1 MKIHLFASVV
11 TSIIAL
17 IHSDSVV
24 AQSGSR
30 GSVPSLPSQPPLVA
44 PQIPETQSLAAPVT
58 SSSASSID
66 SPSLSAPII
75 ASPNTV
81 PAGQT
86 PAANIPGLIDPV
98 FAISDPSSIQSV
110 DHSSWDYFL
119 SRYLVTDKACLN
131 RISYAKV
138 TRNDRN
144 LLTQYLCD
152 LQSTDVRTLSLNE
165 QLAFWFNLYNAKVV
179 DLALRNY
186 PIRSIRLIKKDLL
199 DLMGPFD
206 DPGAVAVLGVKL
218 SLNDIESGIVRP
230 LFQDPRIH
238 YGLNCASYGCP
249 NLARNAWTANGID
262 QQLDQAACR
271 FVNSGR
277 DVKKGLGGLRVS
289 KIYKWYK
296 EDFGDSDRA
305 VIAHLRRYANR
316 ETRLMLRGKTT
327 VSGYF
332 YDWSLNDAKNSQP
345 RLLEA
350 IRL

>member
-1 MKIHLFASVV
+1 MKIHLLACVV
-11 TSIIAL
+11 TSIIVL
-17 IHSDSVV
+17 ITSGSVV

-30 GSVPSLPSQPPLVA
+30 NSVPSSATQPPFVA
-44 PQIPETQSLAAPVT
+44 PQLPETQSLAAPIL
-58 SSSASSID
+58 AS
-66 SPSLSAPII
+66 PNI

-86 PAANIPGLIDPV
+86 PVAVVPGLIDPV
-98 FAISDPSSIQSV
+98 FAMSDPSSVQLV

-119 SRYLVTDKACLN
+119 SRYLVTDKAGLN

-144 LLTQYLCD
+144 LLTQYLRD
-152 LQSTDVRTLSLNE
+152 LQSTDVRALNSNE
-165 QLAFWFNLYNAKVV
+165 QLAFWLNLYNAKVV
-179 DLALRNY
+179 DLALQNY

-199 DLMGPFD
+199 DFMGPFD
-206 DPGAVAVLGVKL
+206 DPGAVAVLGIKL

-249 NLARNAWTANGID
+249 NLARSAWTADGID

-277 DVKKGLGGLRVS
+277 AVKKGLGGLRVS

-305 VIAHLRRYANR
+305 VIQHLRRYANQ
-316 ETRLMLRGKTT
+316 ETRSMMRGKTT
-327 VSGYF
+327 IAGYF
-332 YDWSLNDAKNSQP
+332 YDWSLNDAKDRQP